1 MNDTDAAISTLHALR
16 ERGISIAIDDFGTG
30 FSSLSY
36 LRHLPVDKIKI
47 DRSFI
52 NNIASNSK
60 DAAIVQG
67 IIALAHHLDLAVV
80 AEGVETFQQQ
90 QQLADLACDIFQGY
104 FFARPMPY
112 EALQAWLKGTRR
124 SISDRSLSS
133 VANCASR
140 RFRRP
145 PYDL

>member
-112 EALQAWLKGTRR
+112 EALQAWLKAH
-124 SISDRSLSS
+124 S
-133 VANCASR
+133 
-140 RFRRP
+140 
-145 PYDL
+145 